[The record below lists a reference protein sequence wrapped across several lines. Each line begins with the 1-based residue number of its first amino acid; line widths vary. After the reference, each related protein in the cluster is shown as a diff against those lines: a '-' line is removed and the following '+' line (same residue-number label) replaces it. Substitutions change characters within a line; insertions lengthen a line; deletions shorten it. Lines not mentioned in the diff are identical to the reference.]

1 MKERVLSVAVYGL
14 SSIIGVA
21 AFVYPFFLPALD
33 ATSDQGRTGE
43 APLLL
48 SLLIGMCLLAVLLE
62 VQVQAAGAKLIAL
75 IGILVSINAI
85 LRFVEVAI
93 PGPGGFSPIFFL
105 IVVTGYVYGGGFGF
119 LMGSL
124 TLLASALITG
134 GIGPWLPYQMY
145 TAGWVGLAAP
155 LCRPLVRLFHAEGS
169 WWEVAVL
176 AAYGGLCGLA
186 FGLIINLWFWP
197 FAMGPTEQ
205 HWQAGL
211 NWLEGVKRYLVFY
224 AATSVFWDLLRL
236 VGNVLLTLAFGL
248 PTLKALRRF
257 HKRFAFEYRPA
268 PAGGE

>member
-1 MKERVLSVAVYGL
+1 MRAAVYGL
-14 SSIIGVA
+14 SSIIGLA
-21 AFVYPFFLPALD
+21 AFFYPFFLPVLD
-33 ATSDQGRTGE
+33 ATRNEGRSGE
-43 APLLL
+43 SPLLL

-119 LMGSL
+119 LMGAL

-155 LCRPLVRLFHAEGS
+155 LCRPLVRLMRGEGK
-169 WWEVAVL
+169 WPEVAVL
-176 AAYGGLCGLA
+176 AVYGGVCGLL

-197 FAMGPTEQ
+197 FAIGPTEQ

-211 NWLEGVKRYLVFY
+211 SWLVGVKRYLVFY
-224 AATSVFWDLLRL
+224 AATSLFWDLMRL
-236 VGNVLLTLAFGL
+236 GGNVLLTLAFGL

-257 HKRFAFEYRPA
+257 RKRFAFSYQPA
-268 PAGGE
+268 SVGVE